1 MRAKLILL
9 IVLFGVLWG
18 LKTPVGAM
26 WFYVWV
32 TLFRPQDFT
41 YLPLPNLVP
50 IAFAI
55 LSASLM
61 LGLAQGTVKFRWNKG
76 SFHLITVM
84 LVCLISSATSST
96 STLAWD
102 KFNIVFKILLPSIL
116 ISNSISKEK
125 DLQIITMTFA
135 SSIGI
140 WAVQASLQGLMGGG
154 AVENMG
160 IGGQMSERND
170 FAVGVVMTWPL
181 CYYWGVM
188 AENKKVRIAAYTA
201 SFFVGLC
208 AIVSNSRGAM
218 LGLFL
223 LLFLN
228 FFRKGTKRGRNFV
241 ILLLS
246 IPMIIPMI
254 PQYAIDRLG
263 TIKVGGEQTEG
274 SAKSRTVLMKAGLAG
289 AMDHPLFGVGT
300 GCWGAH
306 YMKYVEKMGD
316 GAYEPH
322 SIWIKMSVELGFI
335 GLGTYLFMLLRIIFN
350 LRRIQKRGLRT
361 RNLKVYNYAAMLQ
374 LAIIGYCSAGSFINQ
389 IFYEYMFLLV
399 GISGSFIKLYQEGVF
414 DQKQLSSENK
424 TAVRKTGRYQ
434 RRAA

>member
-9 IVLFGVLWG
+9 IVLGGILWG
-18 LKTPVGAM
+18 LKTPIGAM
-26 WFYVWV
+26 WLYVWI

-41 YLPLPNLVP
+41 FLPLPNLVP

-55 LSASLM
+55 LAISLL
-61 LGLAQGTVKFRWNKG
+61 LGVAQGTLKFRWNKG
-76 SFHLITVM
+76 SFHLVTIV
-84 LVCLISSATSST
+84 LVCLISSAVSST
-96 STLAWD
+96 SDMAWD
-102 KFNIVFKILLPSIL
+102 KFNIVFKIILPSL
-116 ISNSISKEK
+116 MISNSICKEK
-125 DLQIITMTFA
+125 DLQIITATFA
-135 SSIGI
+135 ASIGI
-140 WAVQASLQGLMGGG
+140 WATQASIYGLIGGG
-154 AVENMG
+154 AVENMA

-170 FAVGVVMTWPL
+170 FGVGVVMTWPL
-181 CYYWGVM
+181 CYYWGEL
-188 AENKKVRIAAYTA
+188 AENKKIKIAAYTA

-228 FFRKGTKRGRNFV
+228 FFRKGTKRGRNFI

-246 IPMIIPMI
+246 IPIIIPMI

-274 SAKSRTVLMKAGLAG
+274 SAKSRTILMKGGLAG
-289 AMDHPLFGVGT
+289 AMGNPLFGVGT

-306 YMKYVEKMGD
+306 YMKYVDQMAD

-322 SIWIKMSVELGFI
+322 SIWVKMSAELGFI
-335 GLGTYLFMLLRIIFN
+335 GLGAYLFMLLRIILN
-350 LRRIQKRGLRT
+350 LRHIQKRGLKIK
-361 RNLKVYNYAAMLQ
+361 NLKVYNYASMLQ
-374 LAIIGYCSAGSFINQ
+374 LSIIGYCASGTFINQ

-399 GISGSFIKLYQEGVF
+399 GTSGAFIKMYEEGVF
-414 DQKQLSSENK
+414 FQQTASAEKKIPVKK
-424 TAVRKTGRYQ
+424 TIRYQ
-434 RRAA
+434 GRAA